1 MLLIKSIFSNT
12 SNQPPESETNA
23 FGGLVIR
30 MLASR
35 KPKITIHTC
44 IAYKALWLAC
54 VWMVIFGLVSLDQ
67 SLQNKPSD
75 GLVPFFVLGEDI
87 RFEAGCILL
96 GLLKDVLLELAE

>member
-1 MLLIKSIFSNT
+1 MSLLPCRAVQKVRPIPSTNGSLRGNAYDDFERSPKGVFEKS
-12 SNQPPESETNA
+12 
-23 FGGLVIR
+23 
-30 MLASR
+30 SR
-35 KPKITIHTC
+35 K
-44 IAYKALWLAC
+44 
-54 VWMVIFGLVSLDQ
+54 